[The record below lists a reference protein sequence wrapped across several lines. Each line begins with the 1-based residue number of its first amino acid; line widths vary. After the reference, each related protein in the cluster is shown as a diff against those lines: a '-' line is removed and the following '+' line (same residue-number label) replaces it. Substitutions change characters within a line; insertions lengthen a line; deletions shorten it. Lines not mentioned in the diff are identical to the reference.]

1 VTDTSAQ
8 SPDPIL
14 QEGVDVAEAVSG
26 NVSESERIL
35 LELERR
41 AINVPVDYYSV
52 SRPGILFGYQQMS
65 RRFVAA
71 LANADRFPLAE
82 QRILD
87 VGCAWGN
94 WLLELEIW
102 GARQENLAGLDLE
115 PHRAAIAAGRL
126 PAADIRAGSATELPW
141 PDASFD
147 VVLLGTVFSSIL
159 DAETKRRGAEEV
171 TRVLAP
177 DGMVLWYDFFRDNPK
192 NRNVRGVRADEISTL
207 FPALGISLRRVTLAP
222 PIARRLASWS
232 WTGCLLL
239 ESTKVLNTHYLGV
252 FTKRSADRPV

>member
-1 VTDTSAQ
+1 MSGQ
-8 SPDPIL
+8 R
-14 QEGVDVAEAVSG
+14 DVEPGEVNLSRETG
-26 NVSESERIL
+26 DESEVDRML
-35 LELERR
+35 REMERR
-41 AINVPVDYYSV
+41 TTEVARDYYSV
-52 SRPGILFGYQQMS
+52 ANPGILFGFQQMA
-65 RRFVAA
+65 RRYVDA
-71 LANADRFPLAE
+71 LRRAGRFPLAD

-87 VGCAWGN
+87 VGCGWGN

-102 GARQENLAGLDLE
+102 GARQANLAGLDLE

-147 VVLLGTVFSSIL
+147 AVLLGTVFSSIL

-177 DGMVLWYDFFRDNPK
+177 GGMVLWYDFFRDNPK
-192 NRNVRGVRADEISTL
+192 NRNVRGVRADEISRL
-207 FPALGISLRRVTLAP
+207 FPTLDISLRRVTLAP

-252 FTKRSADRPV
+252 FTKRSADQPA